1 MRLTT
6 KLALSEAPG
15 ATQKLLY
22 DDSSPLGLRVMPTGT
37 RTWFCEVWLRPTT
50 SGERGRSVRRSIGPI
65 SKFSADVARSAAIK
79 LAGELVNGRDAL
91 KEVREEERQI
101 KADALTVSQAVK
113 QYIKGKRRGKDGLQL
128 KARTVHDYLAMVE
141 EGGLLHKLADRSIRR
156 ITADDIRDVHKSIA
170 KRSEHSAAAAMRTL
184 RAVMNWHGVVVE
196 GSPFAK
202 TTPGRDRIVLKPTV
216 GKPNPIKPEKLRAWW
231 TAAMARAGDPSAD
244 GCRFILLTGA
254 RPGEVFGSAF
264 AEGMRVADVDLE
276 GGRVMFSDT
285 KNRRDHTIML
295 SHQALDILRVHCK
308 DKKSTDKVFDVLD
321 PGKTLASINREA
333 GVDASV
339 SPHKLRH
346 TFASVA
352 EELVTG
358 YALKR
363 MMNHA
368 AESGDVTGAHYVGK
382 SEAQLRAGWQAVA
395 DLIAPAAG
403 VVQLFAAR
411 TA

>member
-6 KLALSEAPG
+6 KFANSEPPG
-15 ATQKLLY
+15 ATQKLFY
-22 DDSSPLGLRVMPTGT
+22 EENSPLGLRITPAGA
-37 RTWFCEVWLRPTT
+37 RTWFCEVWLRPAAT
-50 SGERGRSVRRSIGPI
+50 GERGRSVRRSIG
-65 SKFSADVARSAAIK
+65 SVRDLSCEAARSAAIR
-79 LAGELVNGRDAL
+79 LAGELVNGRDSL
-91 KEVREEERQI
+91 KEVRRENLQS
-101 KADALTVSQAVK
+101 KADALTVEDAVK
-113 QYIKGKRRGKDGLQL
+113 QYVKGKRRGKDGLAL
-128 KARTVHDYLAMVE
+128 KARTAYDYLNMVE
-141 EGGLLHKLADRSIRR
+141 EGGLLHKLANRSIRR
-156 ITADDIRDVHKSIA
+156 ISADDIRETHKNIA

-202 TTPGRDRIVLKPTV
+202 TTAGRDRIVLKPTV
-216 GKPNPIKPEKLRAWW
+216 GKPNPIKPEKLTAWW
-231 TAAMARAGDPSAD
+231 TAASARAGDASAD

-264 AEGMRVADVDLE
+264 ADGLRVADVDLE
-276 GGRVMFSDT
+276 GGRVQFSDT

-308 DKKSTDKVFDVLD
+308 DKKPTAKVFDVLD
-321 PGKTLASINREA
+321 PGKTLASINKEA

-358 YALKR
+358 YVLKR

-368 AESGDVTGAHYVGK
+368 DGADVTGAHYVGK